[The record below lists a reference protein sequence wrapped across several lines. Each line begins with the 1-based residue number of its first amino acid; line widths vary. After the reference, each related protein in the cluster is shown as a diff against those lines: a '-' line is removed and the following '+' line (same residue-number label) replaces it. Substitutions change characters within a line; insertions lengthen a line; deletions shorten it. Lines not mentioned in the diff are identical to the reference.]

1 MFNYME
7 CKKLISGKQSSL
19 MLRYQMVRFA
29 MDHGISACAR
39 EYRTT
44 RKTVS
49 LWLRRYLEGGD
60 PESLKNQSRVGQNH
74 PLKTPA
80 ETAERIIEY
89 RIKTKNKLGARRIVE
104 NLNLSCSAKTVHK
117 IIRQNGLMDKPPT
130 KWQRRKDMSLV
141 RAQYR
146 PFEKIQ
152 LDAKYLNDIPECYPA
167 YVRGDMPKY
176 LLTARDYKTGWLFMA
191 YSNYLDD
198 KATSIFAVYLL
209 HHLREAG
216 IDLARVTLQTDNGR
230 EFVDRLHYSVTLFQ
244 QSVSLAVNHD
254 VIPPA
259 SPRFNSDVETFHK
272 LVENEFLKI
281 EDFTSLPRFF
291 SLSTDYN
298 IYFNFFRTNRNRM
311 MKSPVQLLN
320 DERSDLSPT
329 KLMLLPILC
338 DMFRDYSLDELQG
351 VYFKGLP
358 LNRSKA
364 IKSVL
369 GTRHGSPYQYG
380 INTGSIR
387 MKPVMI
393 PY

>member
-1 MFNYME
+1 
-7 CKKLISGKQSSL
+7 
-19 MLRYQMVRFA
+19 MLRYQLVQFA
-29 MDHGISACAR
+29 KEHGISACAR

-44 RKTVS
+44 RKTVR
-49 LWLRRYLEGGD
+49 LWLRRFMEWGD
-60 PESLKNQSRVGQNH
+60 LESLKNKSRIGQNH

-80 ETAERIIEY
+80 EAVARIIEY
-89 RIKTKNKLGARRIVE
+89 RKKTKNKLGARRIAE
-104 NLNLSCSAKTVHK
+104 NLNLTCSAKTVHK
-117 IIRQNGLMDKPPT
+117 IIRQNGLMDKPAT

-167 YVRGDMPKY
+167 YIRGDMPKY

-198 KATSIFAVYLL
+198 KATSIFALYLL
-209 HHLREAG
+209 HHLNAAG
-216 IDLARVTLQTDNGR
+216 IDLNQVTLQTDNGR
-230 EFVDRLHYSVTLFQ
+230 EFVNRLHCSKTLFQ
-244 QSVSLAVNHD
+244 QAVAQAVNHD

-281 EDFTSLPRFF
+281 EDFSSLPRFF

-311 MKSPVQLLN
+311 MKSPVQLLKE
-320 DERSDLSPT
+320 DRTDIIPT
-329 KLMLLPILC
+329 KIMLLPILC
-338 DMFRDYSLDELQG
+338 DMFRDYPLDDLQG

-358 LNRSKA
+358 LRYWSTENRGFPIYSAKKEQ
-364 IKSVL
+364 ILLS
-369 GTRHGSPYQYG
+369 
-380 INTGSIR
+380 
-387 MKPVMI
+387 
-393 PY
+393 

>member
-1 MFNYME
+1 
-7 CKKLISGKQSSL
+7 

-44 RKTVS
+44 RKTVR
-49 LWLRRYLEGGD
+49 LWLRRYLERGD
-60 PESLKNQSRVGQNH
+60 LESLKNQSRVGHNH

-80 ETAERIIEY
+80 ETAERIIKY
-89 RIKTKNKLGARRIVE
+89 RIKTRNKLGARRIVE

-117 IIRQNGLMDKPPT
+117 IIRQNGLMDKPST
-130 KWQRRKDMSLV
+130 RWQRRKDMSLV

-198 KATSIFAVYLL
+198 KASSIFALYLL
-209 HHLREAG
+209 HHLNAAG
-216 IDLARVTLQTDNGR
+216 VDLDQVTLQTDNGR
-230 EFVDRLHYSVTLFQ
+230 EFVNRLQGSKTLFQ
-244 QSVSLAVNHD
+244 QVVAQAANHD

-298 IYFNFFRTNRNRM
+298 IYFNFFRTNRNRRS
-311 MKSPVQLLN
+311 KSPVQLLKE
-320 DERSDLSPT
+320 DRSDIKPT
-329 KLMLLPILC
+329 NIMLLPIFC
-338 DMFRDYSLDELQG
+338 DMFRNYSIDDLKG

-358 LNRSKA
+358 L
-364 IKSVL
+364 
-369 GTRHGSPYQYG
+369 TRFWSGRQG
-380 INTGSIR
+380 ICRDNL
-387 MKPVMI
+387 
-393 PY
+393 

>member
-1 MFNYME
+1 
-7 CKKLISGKQSSL
+7 

-44 RKTVS
+44 RKTVR
-49 LWLRRYLEGGD
+49 LWLRRYLERGD
-60 PESLKNQSRVGQNH
+60 LESLKNQSRVGQNH

-80 ETAERIIEY
+80 ETAERIIKY
-89 RIKTKNKLGARRIVE
+89 RIKTRNKLGARRIVE

-117 IIRQNGLMDKPPT
+117 IIRQNGLMDKPST
-130 KWQRRKDMSLV
+130 RWQRRKDMSLV

-198 KATSIFAVYLL
+198 KASSIFALYLL
-209 HHLREAG
+209 HHLNAAG
-216 IDLARVTLQTDNGR
+216 VDLDQVTLQTDNGR
-230 EFVDRLHYSVTLFQ
+230 EFVNRLQGSKTLFQ
-244 QSVSLAVNHD
+244 QVVAQAANHD

-298 IYFNFFRTNRNRM
+298 IYFNFFRTNRNRRS
-311 MKSPVQLLN
+311 KSPVQLLKE
-320 DERSDLSPT
+320 DRSDIKPT
-329 KLMLLPILC
+329 NIMLLPIFC
-338 DMFRDYSLDELQG
+338 DMFRNYSIDDLKG

-358 LNRSKA
+358 LNKVCLPGLPLLSPT
-364 IKSVL
+364 VL
-369 GTRHGSPYQYG
+369 RNGHPKPYGQNCRDTRPL
-380 INTGSIR
+380 T
-387 MKPVMI
+387 
-393 PY
+393 